1 MWARVWCGLEK
12 QESEKHDPPTTHP
25 YHFFSDNVALHG
37 FAAYFRHESEEE
49 RGHAQKIMD
58 YVIQRGGRVKLA
70 PLGAPETE
78 FGGPGGASPTAA
90 KSDALYAM
98 ELTLSLEKLNFAK
111 LRALHDV
118 ASAANDASATDFIEG
133 DLLADQVAS
142 VKAAADAVA
151 QLRRVGPGLGVWEY
165 DRRLKD
171 GA

>member
-1 MWARVWCGLEK
+1 
-12 QESEKHDPPTTHP
+12 
-25 YHFFSDNVALHG
+25 
-37 FAAYFRHESEEE
+37 
-49 RGHAQKIMD
+49 MD
-58 YVIQRGGRVKLA
+58 YVIKRGGRVKLA

-78 FGGPGGASPTAA
+78 FGGPGGASPTAT

-118 ASAANDASATDFIEG
+118 ASAANDASATDFVEG
-133 DLLADQVAS
+133 DLLDDQVAS

-151 QLRRVGPGLGVWEY
+151 ALRRVGAGLGVWEY

-171 GA
+171 GLA